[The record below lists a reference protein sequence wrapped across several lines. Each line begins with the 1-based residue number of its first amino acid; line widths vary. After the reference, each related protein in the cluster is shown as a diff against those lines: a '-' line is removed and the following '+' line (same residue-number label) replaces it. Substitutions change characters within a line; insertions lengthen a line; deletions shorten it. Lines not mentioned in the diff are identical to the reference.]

1 MKLKNKQKI
10 ISGLKAE
17 IAKCVFFSLIFVLP
31 AVLFIVLGISSADE
45 PEEAAIIAAL
55 VLLCALGTSAF
66 LYGAFNRGEVIRNLQ
81 NARVH
86 EASFKTVQCAKIRP
100 IKKISASSSSRIP
113 QYSLGIVL
121 LCEGKQKYRYF
132 FENPIEMSK
141 FYILSSE
148 LIGKIEIRTYS
159 GSNIIFEIKETE

>member
-17 IAKCVFFSLIFVLP
+17 ITKCVFFSLIFVLP
-31 AVLFIVLGISSADE
+31 ALLFIVLGIASADE

-55 VLLCALGTSAF
+55 ALLCALGTSVF

-81 NARVH
+81 NARAP

-100 IKKISASSSSRIP
+100 IKKHRLVQAR
-113 QYSLGIVL
+113 V
-121 LCEGKQKYRYF
+121 YR
-132 FENPIEMSK
+132 N
-141 FYILSSE
+141 
-148 LIGKIEIRTYS
+148 IRLA
-159 GSNIIFEIKETE
+159 